1 MLRTC
6 QDETGESLALP
17 LDDTKVLTFVAWLLS
32 RGLQSRTISTYL
44 SGIRQVHLAKGI
56 TLPSL
61 RPELI
66 KQLLTGAGNLDRIR
80 NDLLK
85 KPKRLPVTV
94 SIMRILKME
103 KKHSNMCKE
112 RKLLLWTVATLCF
125 NGAFRIHELLARTK
139 RWFDPYFTLLTR
151 DIKLLTLKI
160 NRETVTIIQ
169 IKIKSPKTDRIG
181 VDTIIDVYES
191 KGPLCP
197 IIALKKWKQIASHLS
212 NSTPA
217 FRDETGR
224 PLTGASFNNSLKL
237 YLGKYINYKTSRITL
252 HSFRAGM
259 ASLLGTLGYTDEDI
273 QAVGRWS
280 SRAFLAYLKLPRT
293 QRLTMAKKIGELNL

>member
-1 MLRTC
+1 MQREKT
-6 QDETGESLALP
+6 TP
-17 LDDTKVLTFVAWLLS
+17 LDSSNPLFQWRFSHPWTPSSDQTLIWPLL
-32 RGLQSRTISTYL
+32 YL
-44 SGIRQVHLAKGI
+44 ANPRHQA
-56 TLPSL
+56 
-61 RPELI
+61 
-66 KQLLTGAGNLDRIR
+66 AN
-80 NDLLK
+80 
-85 KPKRLPVTV
+85 PK
-94 SIMRILKME
+94 
-103 KKHSNMCKE
+103 N
-112 RKLLLWTVATLCF
+112 
-125 NGAFRIHELLARTK
+125 
-139 RWFDPYFTLLTR
+139 
-151 DIKLLTLKI
+151 
-160 NRETVTIIQ
+160 NREKVTIIQ
-169 IKIKSPKTDRIG
+169 VKIKSPKTDRIG

-197 IIALKKWKQIASHLS
+197 IIDFFKWKQIASHLS

-237 YLGKYINYKTSRITL
+237 YLGKYINYKTSRITS

-273 QAVGRWS
+273 QAAGRWS